1 MALINNPENLA
12 LNTLVKG
19 VIETLYTTDQ
29 FYTVLPFKGIDG
41 NALQYTRENI
51 ASEDALVNSVAI
63 GGTIPATQAE
73 YTSHTAT
80 LTTLAG
86 DAIVNGLTMATQ
98 SSWNNQMAVQVAAK
112 TKIIGRK
119 YQNLM
124 VNGAGAGA
132 DFKGLKQFVIENTTG
147 TMNIRGA
154 NPNTDDVTTGN
165 VIISFDMLDQLIDGV
180 TDKGGAVDY
189 LMMNSAD
196 LRAVN
201 ALLRGA
207 GGAGLNET
215 RNLPNGQAIHTYRGV
230 PMFRNDFMVND
241 FDDGHLDG
249 ANNGLIYAG
258 VVDDGSMTM
267 GISGLTASK
276 DAGVAIEKV
285 GTSETRDE
293 KITRVKWYTGFALFS
308 ERGLRYAVHN

>member
-1 MALINNPENLA
+1 MALIIAPENLA

-19 VIETLYTTDQ
+19 IIETLYTTDQ

-51 ASEDALVNSVAI
+51 ASEDALVDSVAI
-63 GGTIPATQAE
+63 GGTVPATQAE
-73 YTSHTAT
+73 YSTHTAT

-98 SSWNNQMAVQVAAK
+98 SSWNNQMAVQIAAK

-124 VNGAGAGA
+124 VNGVSAGA
-132 DFKGLKQFVIENTTG
+132 DFDGLRAIIIADTAG
-147 TMNIRGA
+147 AMNILGTNA
-154 NPNTDDVTTGN
+154 NATDADANT
-165 VIISFDMLDQLIDGV
+165 ISFDMLDQLVDGV

-189 LMMNSAD
+189 IMMNSAD

-201 ALLRGA
+201 VLLRGA

-215 RNLPNGQAIHTYRGV
+215 RNLPNGQAIHTYRGI

-241 FDDGHLDG
+241 FDDSVDQDNALVFS
-249 ANNGLIYAG
+249 G

-267 GISGLTASK
+267 GISGLTAMK
-276 DAGVAIEKV
+276 DAGVAVEKV

-308 ERGLRYAVHN
+308 ERGFRYAAHGG

>member
-1 MALINNPENLA
+1 MALIIAPQNLA

-51 ASEDALVNSVAI
+51 AVEDNLVDSIAI
-63 GGTIPATQAE
+63 GATVPATQAE
-73 YTSHTAT
+73 YTTHTAT

-112 TKIIGRK
+112 TKVIGRK

-124 VNGAGAGA
+124 INGTGANA
-132 DFKGLKQFVIENTTG
+132 DFEGFAKFITDDTSGN
-147 TMNIRGA
+147 MNITGA
-154 NPNTDDVTTGN
+154 AATATDADA
-165 VIISFDMLDQLIDGV
+165 ISISFDMLDQLVDGV

-189 LMMNSAD
+189 FQMSSTD

-201 ALLRGA
+201 VLLRGA

-215 RNLPNGQAIHTYRGV
+215 RNLPNGQAIHTYRGI
-230 PMFRNDFMVND
+230 PMFRNDFITKNYT
-241 FDDGHLDG
+241 DDADADNG
-249 ANNGLIYAG
+249 ALFTG
-258 VVDDGSMTM
+258 VVDDGSCTM
-267 GISGLTASK
+267 GISGLTAKK

-285 GTSETRDE
+285 GTSETKDE
-293 KITRVKWYTGFALFS
+293 KITRVKWYTSLALFS
-308 ERGLRYAVHN
+308 ERGFRYALHG

>member
-1 MALINNPENLA
+1 MALIIAPENLA
-12 LNTLVKG
+12 LNNLVKG
-19 VIETLYTTDQ
+19 IIETIYTVDQ
-29 FYTVLPFKGIDG
+29 FYSVLPFKGIDG
-41 NALQYTRENI
+41 NALQYTRED
-51 ASEDALVNSVAI
+51 ASITEDSLVNSVAI
-63 GGTIPATQAE
+63 GGVIPSTQME

-86 DAIVNGLTMATQ
+86 DAVVNGLTAATQ
-98 SSWNNQMAVQVAAK
+98 SGWNNQMAVQVAAK
-112 TKIIGRK
+112 SKIIGRK

-124 VNGAGAGA
+124 INGLGTGS
-132 DFKGLKQFVIENTTG
+132 DFKGLKQIVIEDTAGN
-147 TMNIRGA
+147 MNILGV
-154 NPNTDDVTTGN
+154 NPNATDADVN
-165 VIISFDMLDQLIDGV
+165 AVSFDMLDQLIDGV
-180 TDKGGAVDY
+180 TDKGGMVDY
-189 LMMNSAD
+189 LLMSSAD

-230 PMFRNDFMVND
+230 PMFRNDFMLKD
-241 FDDGHLDG
+241 FSDGTD
-249 ANNGLIYAG
+249 ADNALIYAG

-276 DAGVAIEKV
+276 DAGISVEKI
-285 GTSETRDE
+285 GTSETKDE

-308 ERGLRYAVHN
+308 ERGLRYATHG

>member
-1 MALINNPENLA
+1 MALINNPERLA
-12 LNTLVKG
+12 LNTLVRG

-51 ASEDALVNSVAI
+51 ASEDALVDTVAI

-73 YTSHTAT
+73 YTTHTAT

-119 YQNLM
+119 YQNLLI
-124 VNGAGAGA
+124 NGAGVAPDFAGFA
-132 DFKGLKQFVIENTTG
+132 KFITDDTTG
-147 TMNIRGA
+147 SMNITGA
-154 NPNTDDVTTGN
+154 AATATDADG
-165 VIISFDMLDQLIDGV
+165 ISISFDMLDQLVDGV

-189 LMMNSAD
+189 LMMSSAD

-201 ALLRGA
+201 ALLRAA

-215 RNLPNGQAIHTYRGV
+215 RNLPNGQAIHTYRGI
-230 PMFRNDFMVND
+230 PMFRNDFIGKTFTDN
-241 FDDGHLDG
+241 LDSDNG
-249 ANNGLIYAG
+249 AIFSG

-276 DAGVAIEKV
+276 DAGVAVEKV

-293 KITRVKWYTGFALFS
+293 KITRVKWYTGLALFS
-308 ERGLRYAVHN
+308 ERGFRYALHG